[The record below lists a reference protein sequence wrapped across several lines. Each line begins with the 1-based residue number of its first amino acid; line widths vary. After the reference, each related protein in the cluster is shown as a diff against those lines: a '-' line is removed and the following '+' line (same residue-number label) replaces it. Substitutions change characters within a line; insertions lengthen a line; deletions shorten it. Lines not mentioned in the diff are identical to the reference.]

1 MTKLK
6 ESYIKEMETL
16 LNEFKKNIKSKDLE
30 KAKEKNKEISDL
42 FTEIII
48 WSLNNNFEDEIPLL
62 ELLQN
67 NTESFLN
74 TIIKLL
80 ENNANIDEAKITL
93 KETGFILKK
102 NSLNKLNPN
111 I

>member
-1 MTKLK
+1 MAKQK

-16 LNEFKKNIKSKDLE
+16 LNEFKKSIKNKDLE
-30 KAKEKNKEISDL
+30 KAKEKNKEIYNL
-42 FTEIII
+42 FTERIT
-48 WSLNNNFEDEIPLL
+48 WNLNNDFEDKIPVL

-67 NTESFLN
+67 NTDSFLN

-80 ENNANIDEAKITL
+80 ENNSTIDEAMITL
-93 KETGFILKK
+93 KETGFILKR
-102 NSLNKLNPN
+102 NSLNRPNPN

>member
-6 ESYIKEMETL
+6 ESHIKEMETL

-48 WSLNNNFEDEIPLL
+48 WSLNNNFEDKIPLL

-80 ENNANIDEAKITL
+80 ENNATIDEAMITL
-93 KETGFILKK
+93 KETGFILKR
-102 NSLNKLNPN
+102 NSLNRPNPN

>member
-1 MTKLK
+1 MAKQK

-16 LNEFKKNIKSKDLE
+16 LNEFKKSIKSKDLE
-30 KAKEKNKEISDL
+30 KAKEKNKEIYNL
-42 FTEIII
+42 FTEIIQ
-48 WSLNNNFEDEIPLL
+48 WSLNNDFEDKIPVL

-67 NTESFLN
+67 NTDSFLN

-80 ENNANIDEAKITL
+80 ENNATIDEAMITL
-93 KETGFILKK
+93 KEIGFILKRI
-102 NSLNKLNPN
+102 SLNRPNPN

>member
-1 MTKLK
+1 MAKQK

-16 LNEFKKNIKSKDLE
+16 LNEFKKNIKNKDLE
-30 KAKEKNKEISDL
+30 KAKEKNKEIYNL
-42 FTEIII
+42 FTEIIT
-48 WSLNNNFEDEIPLL
+48 WSLNNDFEDKIPVL

-67 NTESFLN
+67 NTDSFLN

-80 ENNANIDEAKITL
+80 ENNATIDEAMITL
-93 KETGFILKK
+93 KETGFILKR
-102 NSLNKLNPN
+102 NSLNKPNPN

>member
-1 MTKLK
+1 MAKQK

-16 LNEFKKNIKSKDLE
+16 LNEFKKSIKNKDLE
-30 KAKEKNKEISDL
+30 KAKEKNKEIYNL
-42 FTEIII
+42 FTEIIT